1 MDIQMP
7 EMDGISATREI
18 RKLESING
26 FRTPIIAMT
35 AHAMPSDRE
44 RCVAAGMDEYMA
56 KPIRGRKL
64 IQMIDE
70 IVGCQ
75 SSDSIDLETEIQSLR
90 LGFSGQV
97 DWDHAI
103 NTVGGDLQLL
113 SELIR
118 VFSHEREVML
128 NDIEKSIDKHD
139 PQELRRASHSFK
151 GALRHLGAKTAGD
164 IAQCMEDL
172 GDGNWLAAADLL
184 NELRTCSL
192 ELTVEL
198 ERFKP
203 GAQS

>member
-1 MDIQMP
+1 MP

-70 IVGCQ
+70 IVGFQ
-75 SSDSIDLETEIQSLR
+75 SSDSIDLETEMQSLQ
-90 LGFSGQV
+90 LDFPGQV

-113 SELIR
+113 SELIK
-118 VFSHEREVML
+118 VLPMS
-128 NDIEKSIDKHD
+128 
-139 PQELRRASHSFK
+139 
-151 GALRHLGAKTAGD
+151 AK
-164 IAQCMEDL
+164 
-172 GDGNWLAAADLL
+172 
-184 NELRTCSL
+184 
-192 ELTVEL
+192 
-198 ERFKP
+198 
-203 GAQS
+203 